1 MTSAGGFLVETVE
14 IVEPNVLS
22 VCVCMR
28 VSSNTEMVK
37 LMLQA
42 GTSCSILFALL
53 RGSLLLEDMKPNTN
67 FDVSCVGAR

>member
-42 GTSCSILFALL
+42 GTS
-53 RGSLLLEDMKPNTN
+53 SLLLEDMKPNTN

>member
-1 MTSAGGFLVETVE
+1 MMSAGGFLVETVD

-42 GTSCSILFALL
+42 GTS
-53 RGSLLLEDMKPNTN
+53 SLLLEDMKPNTN